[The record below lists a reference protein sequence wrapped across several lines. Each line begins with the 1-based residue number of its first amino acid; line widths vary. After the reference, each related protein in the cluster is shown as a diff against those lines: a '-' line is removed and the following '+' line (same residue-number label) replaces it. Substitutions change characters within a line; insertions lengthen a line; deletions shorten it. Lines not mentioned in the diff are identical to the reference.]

1 MKALAGKPIDWHASQ
16 QLQSHDYDSNN
27 HCARQLTDQML
38 QEADLVLVMEKFQQ
52 QRLMRD
58 YPALSGKVMLLG
70 KWLNNLEIND
80 PYGKS
85 AEAFALVFQQI
96 EQACQAWSE
105 RLGGR

>member
-1 MKALAGKPIDWHASQ
+1 
-16 QLQSHDYDSNN
+16 
-27 HCARQLTDQML
+27 ML

-105 RLGGR
+105 KLGGR

>member
-1 MKALAGKPIDWHASQ
+1 
-16 QLQSHDYDSNN
+16 
-27 HCARQLTDQML
+27 
-38 QEADLVLVMEKFQQ
+38 VLVMERFQQ
-52 QRLMRD
+52 QRLMQQ

-85 AEAFALVFQQI
+85 AEAFAQVFQQL

-105 RLGGR
+105 KLGGK